1 MNHLVK
7 RIKGIEVNQMS
18 KKSDI
23 VCHVSDP
30 IRYPKVQCG
39 YEGLAQI
46 MIATQTNNIMKQLTE
61 EILKMTK

>member
-7 RIKGIEVNQMS
+7 RIKGIEVDQMS

-23 VCHVSDP
+23 IRHVKDP

-39 YEGLAQI
+39 YEGLSQTI
-46 MIATQTNNIMKQLTE
+46 IATQVSNMMNELTKE
-61 EILKMTK
+61 MLNAIK